1 MKIFSSKKG
10 TEAISNWIFWMLFA
24 VAVAAVSIII
34 VNISNISVEQ
44 ASKIPPNLEDKLIL
58 ASRFYNSEKCF
69 AYQDKFERVH
79 TKVID
84 KRKFIPE
91 KMNVCFPESDVKY
104 AFSVSLEKSIPQG
117 EQGVEQLF
125 DPIQTSNWVE
135 SGSVTKLIEEV
146 LIFDNDIITRGTLI
160 IEIKNVK

>member
-1 MKIFSSKKG
+1 MKIFNLKNGTAVISSWPF
-10 TEAISNWIFWMLFA
+10 WIFYAIA
-24 VAVAAVSIII
+24 VGIAVMVI
-34 VNISNISVEQ
+34 VNLAKVSVEE
-44 ASKIPPNLEDKLIL
+44 ASKIPPGLEDELIL

-135 SGSVTKLIEEV
+135 SGYVTKLVEEV
-146 LIFDNDIITRGTLI
+146 LIFDDDIITRGTLI

>member
-1 MKIFSSKKG
+1 MKIFNLKNGTAVISSWPF
-10 TEAISNWIFWMLFA
+10 WIFYAIA
-24 VAVAAVSIII
+24 VGIAVVVV
-34 VNISNISVEQ
+34 VNLAKVSVEE
-44 ASKIPPNLEDKLIL
+44 ASKIPPGLEDELIL

-91 KMNVCFPESDVKY
+91 KMNVCFPERDVKY